1 MGGGGE
7 EGKEGDVII
16 EHPRS
21 AFDFIYINI
30 AASKRRGLEIGQE
43 EVTVARS

>member
-1 MGGGGE
+1 MGGGGR
-7 EGKEGDVII
+7 KERRGMLII

-21 AFDFIYINI
+21 AFDFVYINI